1 MSENVLIQEV
11 DVLYTKRGRRRLL
24 ALPTLTHSQCVYWAE
39 EEAFQSKLLSKK
51 FAEKK
56 NLFRQFRELKKDGS
70 LDIVVVRMRE
80 RGEKIQ
86 QTSF

>member
-1 MSENVLIQEV
+1 M
-11 DVLYTKRGRRRLL
+11 
-24 ALPTLTHSQCVYWAE
+24 YWAV

-86 QTSF
+86 QTLL